1 MCETVTGIH
10 LVMEMAPNGELFA
23 KLSEDGPYREAQ
35 AKGIFAQI
43 ASAVQYMVNIFG
55 IYNKSSKTSSVL
67 SCLKGCLNA
76 HIVKH

>member
-43 ASAVQYMVNIFG
+43 ASAVQYMVNLTEYRCNG
-55 IYNKSSKTSSVL
+55 WNV
-67 SCLKGCLNA
+67 
-76 HIVKH
+76 